1 MSSYAVE
8 FVGGPF
14 DGYKHEVSFLPDEL
28 ATTVTLPV
36 NGNVLR
42 MLDGERRGPRAPATS
57 VAIYELENTESTWK
71 YQYLGA
77 TSAKQLQ
84 LEDWQV

>member
-1 MSSYAVE
+1 
-8 FVGGPF
+8 
-14 DGYKHEVSFLPDEL
+14 
-28 ATTVTLPV
+28 
-36 NGNVLR
+36 